1 MPFIRG
7 KAPFEAIPGS
17 DRCSAKSK
25 QTGQQCR
32 QIASPGM
39 RVCKWHGGWSV
50 RGRDHPAFRHG
61 GASKSTRATLRWL
74 ALISVALKRL
84 EQAKSPDEF
93 KAAKRFAFIT
103 MLDEPMGR

>member
-1 MPFIRG
+1 MPFQPGIP
-7 KAPFEAIPGS
+7 PFEAIPGS

-39 RVCKWHGGWSV
+39 RVCKWHGGWSL

-61 GASKSTRATLRWL
+61 GASKSTRATLKWL
-74 ALISVALKRL
+74 TLLGVALKRL
-84 EQAKSPDEF
+84 EQAESPDELT
-93 KAAKRFAFIT
+93 AAKRFAFIA
-103 MLDEPMGR
+103 MLSEPTGE